1 MNPALLSQDV
11 SRAPIHFNLGGFD
24 LASTLCIIAAALLV
38 LQTHVRF
45 ERHANGT
52 FTALVEKKPTSNRLL
67 KYLVK
72 KLLSLRG

>member
-1 MNPALLSQDV
+1 
-11 SRAPIHFNLGGFD
+11 
-24 LASTLCIIAAALLV
+24 LV

-72 KLLSLRG
+72 NLLSLRG